1 METKY
6 QTAYC
11 DTTDSFFSVDEA
23 YALETKYRSFYQK
36 TIMGHLWCP
45 GCQKV
50 MLSLVHDG
58 TKFTY
63 FRGYTRQK
71 HGESCPYSLLVDRV
85 KSFADLEKADPT
97 YEKIQLQMQR
107 VLRYAAKNVAIKK
120 QIPKRDI
127 SPMTP
132 AIPSKTVHKKFDSRL
147 PEKRIDLPLLDSDLN
162 AIKVFYGTVLLTS
175 TPGKKNPNDRYLTLF
190 SLEKRNRICLISISE
205 AVWHYLS
212 KEPLLHGKQVKVH
225 ISFCGELT
233 KSDTGTLFCKL
244 HHSQLLIVQ
253 LS

>member
-11 DTTDSFFSVDEA
+11 DITDSFFSAGEA
-23 YALETKYRSFYQK
+23 YVFETKHSSFYHD

-50 MLSLVHDG
+50 MLSLVHHG
-58 TKFTY
+58 TEFTY
-63 FRGYTRQK
+63 FRGYPRQK
-71 HGESCPYSLLVDRV
+71 HGESCPYSIPVDWV
-85 KSFADLEKADPT
+85 KSFDDLEKIDPT

-107 VLRYAAKNVAIKK
+107 VLRYTSKNNIMKK
-120 QIPKRDI
+120 QKEQPAI
-127 SPMTP
+127 SPVTKVVP
-132 AIPSKTVHKKFDSRL
+132 DKTVHKKFNSRL
-147 PEKRIDLPLLDSDLN
+147 PEKRIDLPLSDSDLN
-162 AIKVFYGTVLLTS
+162 AIKIFYGIVLATS

-190 SLEKRNRICLISISE
+190 SLDKKKRICIVAIRE
-205 AVWHYLS
+205 GVWRYLS
-212 KEPLLHGKQVKVH
+212 KDPLLNGKQVKVC

-233 KSDTGTLFCKL
+233 KSNTGTLFCKL

-253 LS
+253 SS